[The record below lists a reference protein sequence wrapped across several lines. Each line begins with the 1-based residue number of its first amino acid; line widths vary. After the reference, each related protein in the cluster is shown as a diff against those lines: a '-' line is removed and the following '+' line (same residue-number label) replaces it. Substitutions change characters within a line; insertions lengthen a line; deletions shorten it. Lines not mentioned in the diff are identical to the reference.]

1 MKILPSATLAVAA
14 LVLAAVPASADGN
27 KGAIGQGSSSLGFG
41 ADGDSSESGGG
52 HASSNRHLVK
62 TGDPGAVSDL
72 VNNLSNPQ
80 PQ

>member
-1 MKILPSATLAVAA
+1 MKILASSTLAVAA
-14 LVLAAVPASADGN
+14 LLLAAVPASANGP
-27 KGAIGQGSSSLGFG
+27 GAIGQARSMLGSGGF
-41 ADGDSSESGGG
+41 DSSGNGDG

-62 TGDPGAVSDL
+62 TGEPGAISDL